1 MDETLTEAFDEV
13 MGSFTPVPPPL
24 KLQVDNKAPT
34 FAVNLSQMLVKA
46 PGYWNELKHV
56 KELIGHELKH
66 ASGDGLPYTYRNA
79 LIHEARI
86 MKGLDIDIGTA
97 KAILNIVYDVIVDLK
112 VAEEGLDAKGMC
124 VEWLDR
130 FPVTPQAEGSSYHL
144 LQIVYKDLF
153 GTQLKETEYEKQL
166 RQTADFENLKDIMKE
181 LTSGTENNDAKT
193 TELVAVA
200 AALVAKLSRIE
211 PPQNDSQ
218 NGSKRGDVD
227 FDMGDPN
234 VRADAAEI
242 GLDAGLSNQQLAD
255 LLDVDEDELDRVL
268 KEAAEDKV
276 RTALWTTLLGFK
288 GIFSNKSKLEIKE
301 PMSQRWKPYSKRLD
315 PSSTIKAPDDPRKW
329 REEYAET
336 ALTVE
341 QDGESGGFTKL
352 IMIIDC
358 SGSTIASYGNK
369 AVLGYIKD
377 AAYSL
382 IAYAKQFR
390 LPIASIAFSS
400 NAWILTSE
408 SKNYVEHAR
417 KIFMLK
423 PLDSTDLGT
432 AVQLTARLK
441 PEKAL
446 VALLTDGFASQQD
459 LQRLAEQTRA
469 NKVIAAV
476 VSVEACG
483 VENVKAISDRV
494 QLFTVKPD
502 EAGKTIISVL
512 PASRHA

>member
-1 MDETLTEAFDEV
+1 MDGTLYEAFDEV

-24 KLQVDNKAPT
+24 KLQVDDKAPT

-46 PGYWNELKHV
+46 PRYWNELEHV

-66 ASGDGLPYTYRNA
+66 AAGDGLPYTYRNA
-79 LIHEARI
+79 LMHEARI
-86 MKGLDIDIGTA
+86 MKDLDIDVRTA
-97 KAILNIVYDVIVDLK
+97 KGILNIVYDVVVDLR
-112 VAEEGLDAKGMC
+112 VAKEGLDAKGMC
-124 VEWLDR
+124 MEWLDR
-130 FPVTPQAEGSSYHL
+130 FPVNPQAEGSSYHL

-181 LTSGTENNDAKT
+181 LASGTENNDAQT

-200 AALVAKLSRIE
+200 AALVAKLSRTE
-211 PPQNDSQ
+211 PPQNDLQ
-218 NGSKRGDVD
+218 NGRQSGDVD
-227 FDMGDPN
+227 FDRGDPD

-242 GLDAGLSNQQLAD
+242 GLDAGLSNQQLAE
-255 LLDVDEDELDRVL
+255 LMNVDEDELDRAL
-268 KEAAEDKV
+268 REAAEDKV
-276 RTALWTTLLGFK
+276 RTALWTKLLGFK
-288 GIFSNKSKLEIKE
+288 GIFSNKFKLEIKE
-301 PMSQRWKPYSKRLD
+301 PMRQRWKPYSKRLD
-315 PSSTIKAPDDPRKW
+315 PSSTIKSPDDPRKW

-336 ALTVE
+336 VLTVE
-341 QDGESGGFTKL
+341 QEGESGGFTKL
-352 IMIIDC
+352 IVLIDC

-382 IAYAKQFR
+382 IAYAKQFS

-400 NAWILTSE
+400 NAWILARE
-408 SKNYVEHAR
+408 SKDYVEHAR

-423 PLDSTDLGT
+423 PLDSTNLES

-446 VALLTDGFASQQD
+446 VALLTDGFVSQQD
-459 LQRLAEQTRA
+459 LQRLAEQTQA
-469 NKVIAAV
+469 NKVVAAV
-476 VSVEACG
+476 VSVETCG
-483 VENVKAISDRV
+483 VKNLEAVRDRV
-494 QLFTVKPD
+494 QLFIVKPD
-502 EAGKTIISVL
+502 EAGKTIISAL
-512 PASRHA
+512 P